1 MQHAAAAPNGCE
13 PAKLPVAST
22 VAVQS
27 SPDAATALSVDR
39 SPRVI
44 QASGVL
50 RFSTVPPLQ
59 LTIDSATASRDWPSH
74 GRPPS
79 WTPADGTS
87 TTTEP
92 PSRASKLAAVNV
104 ATWPAVVLTISGA
117 PRRPKTKDSRNMSPS
132 ARLIRPSA
140 SKSADVR
147 LCLSTNGSKILHA
160 PGRTVE
166 RLHRQTA
173 GATAQHRRG
182 QTKPIQRQ
190 WNLSRSLEL
199 RLR

>member
-50 RFSTVPPLQ
+50 RFSTVPPLH
-59 LTIDSATASRDWPSH
+59 LTIDSATASRDWPSQ

-79 WTPADGTS
+79 WAVADGTS

-104 ATWPAVVLTISGA
+104 ATWAAVVLAISGA
-117 PRRPKTKDSRNMSPS
+117 TRSPKTKDSRNMSPS

-147 LCLSTNGSKILHA
+147 LCLSTHA
-160 PGRTVE
+160 SRTAHVFERITE
-166 RLHRQTA
+166 RLLCQTA
-173 GATAQHRRG
+173 GATAQHR
-182 QTKPIQRQ
+182 
-190 WNLSRSLEL
+190 
-199 RLR
+199 